1 MAKKKAVRK
10 KPSQPRSKL
19 IFESMIEAAQILLS
33 QEGLKGFTTNKVA
46 KKAGV
51 SIGSLYQY
59 FPNKETI
66 LESILKEIV
75 NRFSQELEA
84 VSANIECKT
93 PAEFI
98 ELHLQASWES
108 CLQSPLLMRSVFQI
122 EKSNDLIE
130 HMYLNRWHLVEKVSQ
145 EFQKRF
151 KLKKSEILFQ
161 TYLYTL
167 THSYMGIVEA
177 ICYQVTEKELAAKM
191 KDIKSKEVL
200 NVLIKMSQAGLKEF
214 I

>member
-1 MAKKKAVRK
+1 
-10 KPSQPRSKL
+10 
-19 IFESMIEAAQILLS
+19 MIEAAQILLS

-75 NRFSQELEA
+75 NRFSSELEA
-84 VSANIECKT
+84 TSESIASKT

-98 ELHLQASWES
+98 EQNLRASWEG
-108 CLQSPLLMRSVFQI
+108 CLANPMLMRSVFQI
-122 EKSNDLIE
+122 EKSNDLVRY
-130 HMYLNRWHLVEKVSQ
+130 MSLNRWHLIETVNQ

-151 KLKKSEILFQ
+151 KLKKSEALFK
-161 TYLYTL
+161 TYLFTL
-167 THSYMGIVEA
+167 TQSYMGIVEA
-177 ICYQVTEKELAAKM
+177 FCYQVTEKELAEKM
-191 KDIKSKEVL
+191 KEIKSEDVL
-200 NVLIKMSQAGLKEF
+200 KLLIKMAQSGLKEF

>member
-1 MAKKKAVRK
+1 MAKKKAIRK
-10 KPSQPRSKL
+10 KPSQQRSKL
-19 IFESMIEAAQILLS
+19 IFESMIEAAQLLLS

-66 LESILKEIV
+66 LESILMEIV
-75 NRFSQELEA
+75 NRFSSELETM
-84 VSANIECKT
+84 SESIETKT

-98 ELHLQASWES
+98 AQHLRTSWEG
-108 CLQSPLLMRSVFQI
+108 CLANPLLMRAVFQI
-122 EKSNDLIE
+122 EKSNDLVQ
-130 HMYLNRWHLVEKVSQ
+130 HMSLNRWHLVETVNL

-151 KLKKSEILFQ
+151 KLKKSEAHFK

-167 THSYMGIVEA
+167 TQSYMGIVEA
-177 ICYQVTEKELAAKM
+177 LCYQATEKELAEQTKE
-191 KDIKSKEVL
+191 IKSEEVL
-200 NVLIKMSQAGLKEF
+200 KLLTKMAQSGLKEF